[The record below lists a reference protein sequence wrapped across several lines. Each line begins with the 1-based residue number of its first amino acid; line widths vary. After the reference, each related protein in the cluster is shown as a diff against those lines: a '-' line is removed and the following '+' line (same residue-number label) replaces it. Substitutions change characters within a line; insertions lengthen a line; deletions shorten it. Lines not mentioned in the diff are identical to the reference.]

1 MFRHTGPPVLTTQL
15 KTQLH
20 SFYSVNQQILGI
32 PHLPLFQGASAL
44 MALPL
49 LLFERSRDH
58 LVRGSS
64 HAWHYSRVA
73 NTSNSNRDAALVDIL
88 NTFYV
93 PTFRTYGTLIYFIK
107 KTN

>member
-1 MFRHTGPPVLTTQL
+1 MIGQATR
-15 KTQLH
+15 
-20 SFYSVNQQILGI
+20 NAQQGV
-32 PHLPLFQGASAL
+32 SAL

-64 HAWHYSRVA
+64 HAWRYSRVA
-73 NTSNSNRDAALVDIL
+73 NTSNSNRDTAAVDIL

-93 PTFRTYGTLIYFIK
+93 PIRSKNISQVWDLNLFYLK
-107 KTN
+107 D